1 MSATVALGVRVPQAA
16 AQSTINPFEA
26 MNTLSQIQQRQ
37 QSMQLQQREMQGQQ
51 RFGMILNQAPD
62 MQTGINAAMQDPLA
76 APYAADSIMR
86 LQAALQDQ
94 RNITTS
100 IGKEATDGHEAI
112 LGAIA
117 SAPDPQT
124 ARQMAMQRFSILS
137 PDAQK
142 REWPAFSA
150 ALEGFTGGMEG
161 MPADQVADQFA
172 KNRAAI
178 GVSLKWDPAAIRAAT
193 GMPAPFT
200 QEVTGQGGVKYTVQ
214 VPTGLYPGQAV
225 APPMLYDPNT
235 RTVHPAAIGASAAS
249 PVTAP
254 PPPTSGAPTTGAP
267 QATPVAAQGAPGG
280 DTTGGADTVVSDT
293 PPLAGGAPNAP
304 SQGGVVSPPL
314 LPGEV
319 PRGSGGLVTPP
330 PASGMAPGFAPG
342 VDPLAPQ
349 TLQQEESTK
358 AQVKRQVDA
367 EQNISEDVS
376 KDAAS
381 IPAIANRMD
390 TIQDQLKFFTAGGS
404 AEARA
409 TAARYAQS
417 IGQIMGAKPEDISRW
432 TTEIAGGS
440 LPAEQTFNAMIRSYA
455 VQQLKEAAQ
464 GTGRVMLP
472 EVQAFISAINS
483 TTDPMAI
490 ERLINSQG
498 RRMLQVAYD
507 RSVKWPQFRQA
518 VQQGRMPGRDIS
530 DYYSWYSQ
538 HMPQYDKLPTV
549 TGGGIRIGPRPEW
562 EAMGTVQPQPDQVY
576 NPATGTLGP
585 PPQAPAA
592 R

>member
-1 MSATVALGVRVPQAA
+1 MSATVALGVRVPQAGGGT
-16 AQSTINPFEA
+16 TINPFEA

-37 QSMQLQQREMQGQQ
+37 QSMQLQQREMLGQQ

-62 MQTGINAAMQDPLA
+62 MQTGLNAAMSDPLA

-86 LQAALQDQ
+86 LQNALQTQ
-94 RNITTS
+94 RSISESIT
-100 IGKEATDGHEAI
+100 KEAADGHTAI
-112 LGAIA
+112 LSSIA
-117 SAPDPQT
+117 SSDDPQV
-124 ARQMAMQRFSILS
+124 ARSLAMQRFSLLS
-137 PDAQK
+137 REAQQ

-150 ALEGFTGGMEG
+150 ALTGFTGGSEG
-161 MPADQVADQFA
+161 MSPEDASNQFA
-172 KNRAAI
+172 KDRAAI
-178 GVSLKWDPAAIRAAT
+178 GVSLGWDDAKIRAAT

-225 APPMLYDPNT
+225 SPPTMYDPFT
-235 RTVHPAAIGASAAS
+235 RTVHPAAIGATGAS
-249 PVTAP
+249 PVGSP
-254 PPPTSGAPTTGAP
+254 PPATGTSTP
-267 QATPVAAQGAPGG
+267 QATPIAAPGG
-280 DTTGGADTVVSDT
+280 AGGDTSGPDTVVSDA
-293 PPLAGGAPNAP
+293 PPPAGGAPNAP
-304 SQGGVVSPPL
+304 SQGGVVTPPL

-498 RRMLQVAYD
+498 RRLLQVAYD

-518 VQQGRMPGRDIS
+518 VQQGRMPGADIS
-530 DYYSWYSQ
+530 DYYSWYAH

-576 NPATGTLGP
+576 NPATGTIGP
-585 PPQAPAA
+585 PPQAPTA

>member
-1 MSATVALGVRVPQAA
+1 MSVALRVRPPPPPDAGA
-16 AQSTINPFEA
+16 TINPFSA
-26 MNTLSQIQQRQ
+26 LNQLSEIAQRQ
-37 QSMQLQQREMQGQQ
+37 QSMQLQQREMLGQQ

-62 MQTGINAAMQDPLA
+62 MQTGINAAMQDPYA

-86 LQAALQDQ
+86 LQNALGTQ
-94 RNITTS
+94 REITTS
-100 IGKEATDGHEAI
+100 IGKEATDGHTAI
-112 LGAIA
+112 LGALA
-117 SAPDPQT
+117 SSDDPQV
-124 ARQMAMQRFSILS
+124 ASSLAMSRFRLLS
-137 PDAQK
+137 PEAQA
-142 REWPAFSA
+142 REGPAFQA
-150 ALEGFTGGMEG
+150 ALQGFTGGTEG
-161 MPADQVADQFA
+161 LPPDQAANLFA

-178 GVSLKWDPAAIRAAT
+178 GISLGWSDDRIRAAN
-193 GMPAPFT
+193 GMPAPFD
-200 QEVTGQGGVKYTVQ
+200 QEVTGQGGVKYTVH

-225 APPMLYDPNT
+225 SPPLLYDPFT
-235 RTVHPAAIGASAAS
+235 RTVHPAAPGATGATPTGASPQS
-249 PVTAP
+249 ST
-254 PPPTSGAPTTGAP
+254 TTGTP
-267 QATPVAAQGAPGG
+267 QATPVAAPGG
-280 DTTGGADTVVSDT
+280 DTTGGPVISDA
-293 PPLAGGAPNAP
+293 PPPAGGAPGAP
-304 SQGGVVSPPL
+304 SQSGVTTPPL

-319 PRGSGGLVTPP
+319 PRGGGGLVTPP
-330 PASGMAPGFAPG
+330 PASGMAPGFAPQG
-342 VDPLAPQ
+342 PIDPLTPQ
-349 TLQQEESTK
+349 TLQQQKTTE
-358 AQVKRQVDA
+358 AQVQRQVDA
-367 EQNISEDVS
+367 EKDTSLDVS
-376 KDAAS
+376 KDAAA
-381 IPAIANRMD
+381 IPALANRMD

-417 IGQIMGAKPEDISRW
+417 IGQVMGAKPEDIQRW

-518 VQQGRMPGRDIS
+518 VQQGRMPGADIS
-530 DYYSWYSQ
+530 DYYSWYAQ

-549 TGGGIRIGPRPEW
+549 TGGGIKIGPREEW
-562 EAMGTVQPQPDQVY
+562 EAMGTVPPQPTVRWDPGSQTFV
-576 NPATGTLGP
+576 PI
-585 PPQAPAA
+585 PQAPVA

>member
-1 MSATVALGVRVPQAA
+1 MSFSVAARVRGPAPPDA
-16 AQSTINPFEA
+16 GATINPFSA
-26 MNTLSQIQQRQ
+26 LNTMSEIQARQ
-37 QSMQLQQREMQGQQ
+37 QSMELQQREMMGQQ
-51 RFGMILNQAPD
+51 RFGAILNQAPD

-86 LQAALQDQ
+86 LQSALQDQ
-94 RNITTS
+94 RNIS
-100 IGKEATDGHEAI
+100 ASVSKEAADGHSAI
-112 LGAIA
+112 LAGIA
-117 SAPDPQT
+117 SSDDPAT
-124 ARQMAMQRFSILS
+124 ARSLAMQRFSSLS
-137 PDAQK
+137 PEAQA
-142 REWPAFSA
+142 REMPAFQA
-150 ALEGFTGGMEG
+150 ALTGFLGGSEGL
-161 MPADQVADQFA
+161 PPDQAANQFA
-172 KNRAAI
+172 KDRAAI
-178 GVSLKWDPAAIRAAT
+178 GVSLGWDDAKIRAAT

-214 VPTGLYPGQAV
+214 VPTGLYPGQPV
-225 APPMLYDPNT
+225 APPMAYDPFT
-235 RTVHPAAIGASAAS
+235 RTVHPVAPGATGATPTTAS
-249 PVTAP
+249 PQSST
-254 PPPTSGAPTTGAP
+254 TTGVP
-267 QATPVAAQGAPGG
+267 TATPVAAPGSP
-280 DTTGGADTVVSDT
+280 DTVE
-293 PPLAGGAPNAP
+293 PPVITDMPPPAGGAPGAP
-304 SQGGVVSPPL
+304 SQSGVATPPL

-319 PRGSGGLVTPP
+319 PRGGGGLVTPP
-330 PASGMAPGFAPG
+330 PASGMAPGFAQGGPAG
-342 VDPLAPQ
+342 AIDPLTPQ
-349 TLQQEESTK
+349 TLQQQKTIE
-358 AQVKRQVDA
+358 AQVQRQVDA
-367 EQNISEDVS
+367 EKDTSLDVS
-376 KDAAS
+376 KDAAA
-381 IPAIANRMD
+381 IPALANRMD

-417 IGQIMGAKPEDISRW
+417 IGQVMGAKPEDINRW

-518 VQQGRMPGRDIS
+518 VQQGRMPGADIS
-530 DYYSWYSQ
+530 DYYSWYAQ

-576 NPATGTLGP
+576 NPATGTVGP
-585 PPQAPAA
+585 PPQAPVA